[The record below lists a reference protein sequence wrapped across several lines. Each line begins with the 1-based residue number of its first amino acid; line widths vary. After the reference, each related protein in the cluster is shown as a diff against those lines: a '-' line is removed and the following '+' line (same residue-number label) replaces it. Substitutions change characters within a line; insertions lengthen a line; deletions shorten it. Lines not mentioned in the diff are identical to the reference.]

1 VSAILLQRGR
11 AAYSLFKIPVNITE
25 DDKFEIEEGS
35 NLLELMKRTKLILWD
50 EAQMAKK
57 RVLREN
63 RQSLRELTNYK
74 CKENENRPFAGIIVV
89 LGGDFRQLLPKV
101 HTKLVARAICAGHLA
116 SYNKT
121 TILISFSLIYA
132 TCFLYTYDFAYQ

>member
-57 RVLREN
+57 KSVTRK
-63 RQSLRELTNYK
+63 STKPKGTYK
-74 CKENENRPFAGIIVV
+74 
-89 LGGDFRQLLPKV
+89 L
-101 HTKLVARAICAGHLA
+101 
-116 SYNKT
+116 
-121 TILISFSLIYA
+121 
-132 TCFLYTYDFAYQ
+132 